1 MNIKPI
7 LATTLLTG
15 VLSAT
20 AQVQIS
26 IDANQRGPQISP
38 THYGIFFEDIN
49 HAADGGLYAELIQNR
64 SFENDKT
71 QPANW
76 RAAHNQESYASIELT
91 AEDPMNAAQGRSLRV
106 IVTKADAQN
115 LAGVTNEGY
124 WGINAVSGRSYQL
137 TFWAK
142 SDKKFKG
149 TLKALLRSDDNIP
162 VNLGEVDIPV
172 KLTPKWQKYTVT
184 LTATGN
190 NPKAVF
196 DLLTSTPGVF
206 QLDMVSLM
214 PPTYKNHGMRPD
226 LAQLL
231 ADMKPKFM
239 RFPGGCFVEGNLKPE
254 NAFRWERTIGPIEER
269 PGHMNANWGYYT
281 TDGIGFHE
289 FLQLAEDIGAKP
301 LYVVNVGIWHGGYT
315 PLDSLKDTWLKE
327 CMDALE
333 YANGDVTT
341 HYGALRAKNGHP
353 EPFNIEYLEI
363 GNENYNFFMDSNRDQ
378 SIEYPE
384 RYKMFYDAIKA
395 KYPNIKAIG
404 NVESWGTDN
413 PSWRNSYP
421 VDIVDEHYYRN
432 PKWFADRFHKYDTY
446 SRNSYKIYTGE
457 YAVTSLFGKI
467 GNLNA
472 ALGEAVYMMGMENIS
487 DVVVMNSYAPIFVN
501 ENNAAWQPDMIRF
514 NSAKVM
520 CTPSYYVQ
528 KLFPNNIGKQVVKT
542 SWTANLPEKPIVA
555 AEASPLR
562 IGLGTWATNAVYKD
576 IQYLVDGKPI
586 DLTDLSK
593 WENVRG
599 QWRASGGEVVQTSND
614 EATMYICP
622 DARTDQ
628 KYTIKAKAQ
637 KHNGKEGFLLVFG
650 YKDPNNYNW
659 FNVGGWSNSQ
669 NNIEQGNGGGRIQLD
684 SDIQFQV
691 ENNRWYDLQVDVD
704 GDSITAYIDG
714 KVNATGRLQH
724 SMMRGVY
731 ASTTIDDATKTMYIK
746 VVNTGYGP
754 TTGTIDL
761 KNAQCASAT
770 MERMTSESGEDEN
783 TMDNPTA
790 IVPRPATANVQNG
803 GSQLTF
809 DVPSYSLSII
819 KAQLK

>member
-1 MNIKPI
+1 MNIKFF
-7 LATTLLTG
+7 LTAALLTG
-15 VLSAT
+15 ALT
-20 AQVQIS
+20 TQAQVQIS
-26 IDANQRGPQISP
+26 IDTNQRGPKISP

-64 SFENDKT
+64 SFENDKQ
-71 QPANW
+71 QP
-76 RAAHNQESYASIELT
+76 
-91 AEDPMNAAQGRSLRV
+91 NAAQGKSLRV
-106 IVTKADAQN
+106 IVTQADAQH
-115 LAGVTNEGY
+115 LAGVSNEGY
-124 WGINAVSGRSYQL
+124 WGINAVKGRTYTL

-142 SDKKFKG
+142 SDKKYKG
-149 TLKALLRSDDNIP
+149 TLTALLRPHTVNFG
-162 VNLGEVDIPV
+162 NLGMTSIPV
-172 KLTPKWQKYTVT
+172 KLTPKWQKYTT
-184 LTATGN
+184 TITATEDH
-190 NPKAVF
+190 PQASF
-196 DLLTSTPGVF
+196 YLLADAPGVF

-231 ADMKPKFM
+231 ADMKPQFM
-239 RFPGGCFVEGNLKPE
+239 RFPGGCFVEGNIKPE

-333 YANGDVTT
+333 YANGDTST
-341 HYGALRAKNGHP
+341 KYGALRAKNGHP
-353 EPFNIEYLEI
+353 APFNIEYLEI
-363 GNENYNFFMDSNRDQ
+363 GNENYNFFMDTNRDQ
-378 SIEYPE
+378 SIQYPE

-432 PKWFADRFHKYDTY
+432 PKWFADRFHKYDSYARDT
-446 SRNSYKIYTGE
+446 YKIYTGE
-457 YAVTSLFGKI
+457 YAVTSMFGTI

-472 ALGEAVYMMGMENIS
+472 ALGEAVYMMGMENNS

-501 ENNAAWQPDMIRF
+501 ENNAAWKPDMIRF

-528 KLFPNNIGKQVVKT
+528 KLFPNNIGTQVVKT
-542 SWTANLPEKPIVA
+542 TWTANLPEKPATKSKETPVC
-555 AEASPLR
+555 
-562 IGLGTWATNAVYKD
+562 IGLGTWATTATYKD
-576 IQYLVDGKPI
+576 VEYIVDGKK
-586 DLTDLSK
+586 LELSDLSD
-593 WENVRG
+593 WETVKGRWHVNG
-599 QWRASGGEVVQTSND
+599 SEVTQTSND
-614 EATMYICP
+614 EATMFICP
-622 DARTDQ
+622 DTHTDK

-637 KHNGKEGFLLVFG
+637 KRRGNEGFLIVFG
-650 YKDPNNYNW
+650 YKNPDNYNW

-669 NNIEQGNGGGRIQLD
+669 NNIEQGNGGGRVTITPGT
-684 SDIQFQV
+684 QFKV
-691 ENNRWYDLQVDVD
+691 EDDRWYDLQVDVD
-704 GDSITAYIDG
+704 GDSITTYIDG
-714 KVNATGRLQH
+714 KKELAGALQH
-724 SMMRGVY
+724 SMMKGVY

-761 KNAQCASAT
+761 KNAQCASASL
-770 MERMTSESGEDEN
+770 ERMTSESGEDEN
-783 TMDNPTA
+783 TMDNPTKV
-790 IVPRPATANVQNG
+790 VPRPATVNVQNG

>member
-1 MNIKPI
+1 MNIKSI
-7 LATTLLTG
+7 LTTTLLT
-15 VLSAT
+15 STMAAS
-20 AQVQIS
+20 AQVNIT
-26 IDANQRGPQISP
+26 IDANQRGPKISP

-64 SFENDKT
+64 SFEND
-71 QPANW
+71 QQRPANW
-76 RAAHNQESYASIELT
+76 QAIHNKQSNATIELT
-91 AEDPMNAAQGRSLRV
+91 AEDPMNKAQRKSLRV
-106 IVTKADAQN
+106 IVSKADAQN
-115 LAGVTNEGY
+115 LAGVTNEGF
-124 WGINAVSGRSYQL
+124 WGINAVSGRTYTL

-142 SDKKFKG
+142 SDKKYKG
-149 TLKALLRSDDNIP
+149 TLKAQLRSNDAIKTS
-162 VNLGEVDIPV
+162 LGSVEIPV
-172 KLTPKWQKYTVT
+172 KLTPKWQKYTAT

-190 NPKAVF
+190 DPKAAF
-196 DLLTSTPGVF
+196 DLLASTPGVF
-206 QLDMVSLM
+206 QLDVVSLM
-214 PPTYKNHGMRPD
+214 PPTFKNHGMRSD

-231 ADMKPKFM
+231 ADMKPAFM
-239 RFPGGCFVEGNLKPE
+239 RFPGGCFVEGQRSPE

-281 TDGIGFHE
+281 TDGLGFHE
-289 FLQLAEDIGAKP
+289 YLQLAEDIGAKP

-333 YANGDVTT
+333 YANGDVSTK
-341 HYGALRAKNGHP
+341 YGALRAKNGHP
-353 EPFNIEYLEI
+353 EPFNIEFVEI

-384 RYKMFYDAIKA
+384 RYKIFYDAIKA

-413 PSWRNSYP
+413 PSWRNNYP

-446 SRNSYKIYTGE
+446 ARNSYKIYTGE
-457 YAVTSLFGKI
+457 YAVTSQFGTI

-472 ALGEAVYMMGMENIS
+472 ALGEAVYMMGMENNS

-501 ENNAAWQPDMIRF
+501 ENNAAWKPDMIRF

-528 KLFPNNIGKQVVKT
+528 KLFPNNIGTQVVKT
-542 SWTANLPEKPIVA
+542 SWTANLPEKPVENA
-555 AEASPLR
+555 KEEPVH
-562 IGLGTWATNAVYKD
+562 IGLGSWATTATYKD
-576 IQYLVDGKPI
+576 VEYIVDGKNVE
-586 DLTDLSK
+586 LTDLSK
-593 WENVRG
+593 WESKKG
-599 QWRASGGEVVQTSND
+599 QWRARGGEVTQTSSE
-614 EATMYICP
+614 EAAMFICP
-622 DARTDQ
+622 DGFTHK

-637 KHNGKEGFLLVFG
+637 KRRGNEGFLLIFG
-650 YKDPNNYNW
+650 YKNNDNYNW

-669 NNIEQGNGGGRIQLD
+669 NNIEQGNGGGRIQIAKD
-684 SDIQFQV
+684 TPFKV
-691 ENNRWYDLQVDVD
+691 EDNRWYDLQVDVD

-714 KVNATGRLQH
+714 KVNATGKLQH
-724 SMMRGVY
+724 SLMKGVY
-731 ASTTIDDATKTMYIK
+731 ASTTIDDATKTLYIK

-770 MERMTSESGEDEN
+770 LERMTSASGDDEN
-783 TMDNPTA
+783 TIDSPTYV
-790 IVPRPATANVQNG
+790 IPRPATVNVQNNG
-803 GSQLTF
+803 NQLTF
-809 DVPSYSLSII
+809 DVPSYSLNII